1 MKLNGTFVT
10 RDIAGEIV
18 IVPVGETAL
27 KYNGMITTTST
38 GAAIWEK
45 LEKGVESKDELLEML
60 LDRFDVDRET
70 AENDLEE
77 FLKQLREADFIAE

>member
-1 MKLNGTFVT
+1 MKINGTFVT
-10 RDIAGEIV
+10 RDIAGDIV

-27 KYNGMITTTST
+27 KYNGMITTTVT

-45 LEKGVESKDELLEML
+45 LEKGVESKEELLAML

-70 AENDLEE
+70 AEKDLDG
-77 FLKQLREADFIAE
+77 FLKQLEDAEFII